1 MSNYNEQEINNIQRT
16 LKGSQGFPLQRY
28 FGSYKKLFINYFNRF
43 NNNTT
48 ALEQSILS
56 PNSLVKGSLTF
67 DTNENLAWPTTTTGY
82 TLYTGGVSSVDDGDT
97 IPPIA
102 LPFNFTLNGVSSNQL
117 YVNTNG
123 YFTIGAANI
132 TNSILSG
139 PTVATPA
146 VMCANPRDSW
156 LQFGLENTD
165 NTFQN
170 IYYEI
175 SNTEELSYIKLLV
188 YGGQYG
194 NITNPTSWIA
204 NLYRDT
210 ASQWFEVRAKS
221 NAFGNAGPYNITNVS
236 RPSSTISQVW
246 KGDLNG
252 QNWVYMG
259 TGSVT
264 AN

>member
-1 MSNYNEQEINNIQRT
+1 MSNYNQQEINNIQRT

-56 PNSLVKGSLTF
+56 SNILVKGSLTF

-82 TLYTGGVSSVDDGDT
+82 TLYTGGVSSSDDGYT
-97 IPPIA
+97 IPPIT
-102 LPFNFTLNGVSSNQL
+102 LPFTFTLNGVTSDQL
-117 YVNTNG
+117 YISTNS
-123 YFTIGAANI
+123 YFTIGADL
-132 TNSILSG
+132 NSTILNG
-139 PTVATPA
+139 PTSDLPA
-146 VMCANPRDSW
+146 AMCTNPRDNW

-165 NTFQN
+165 GTIQN
-170 IYYEI
+170 IYYQT
-175 SNTEELSYIKLLV
+175 SSVGGLSYLKLLV

-194 NITNPTSWIA
+194 AITNPTSWIA

-210 ASQWFEVRAKS
+210 DYQWFETRAKS
-221 NAFGNAGPYNITNVS
+221 NAFGNAGPYNITDVS

-246 KGDLNG
+246 RGDLNG